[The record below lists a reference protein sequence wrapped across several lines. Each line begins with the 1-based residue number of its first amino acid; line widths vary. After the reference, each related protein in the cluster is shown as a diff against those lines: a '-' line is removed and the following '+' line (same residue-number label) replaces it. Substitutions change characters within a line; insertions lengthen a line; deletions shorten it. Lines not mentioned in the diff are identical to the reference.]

1 MKHAF
6 RLLVSAL
13 MVLFTFACGE
23 EITPE
28 PTPEKPNP
36 GPGPGPSAQTW
47 SVAGSKANTA
57 VILCKVIVP

>member
-1 MKHAF
+1 
-6 RLLVSAL
+6 
-13 MVLFTFACGE
+13 MVLFIFACGE

-47 SVAGSKANTA
+47 SVAASAASKANTA